1 MSGSTGINTLKR
13 RVLSFVPSEILALLA
28 ALVVWQVVVTVFRVP
43 PYLFPGL
50 DVVLGEIGQ
59 RPEYYLMQSLYT
71 LGNTLVA
78 FAMSVIIGVALAVA
92 IVYSP
97 FLEKTLYTLLI
108 AFNSVPKVALA
119 PLFVIWLGTGNP
131 SKIAMAFMISLFAIV
146 IDSVLGLRSL
156 NPDVVDLGRSMRGS
170 GLKMLLKL
178 RLPNALP
185 SIFSGMKVAMSL
197 SLVGVIVGEFI
208 AAQQGLGFVV
218 LSAQGMFRTDRVFAA
233 VFLLAVIGTALFYTM
248 EYLERKLIPWHEL
261 HRSRNAT
268 SVTVAPTIPTP

>member
-1 MSGSTGINTLKR
+1 MSANRASMTTLKR
-13 RVLSFVPSEILALLA
+13 RVLSYIPSEIIALLG
-28 ALVVWQVVVTVFRVP
+28 ALVVWQVAVTVFHVP

-50 DVVLGEIGQ
+50 DVVLREIWF

-71 LGNTLVA
+71 LGNTLIA
-78 FAMSVIIGVALAVA
+78 FALSVVIGVALAVA
-92 IVYSP
+92 IVYSR
-97 FLEKTLYTLLI
+97 FLEKTLYAVLI

-131 SKIAMAFMISLFAIV
+131 SKIGMAFMISLFAIV

-156 NPDVVDLGRSMRGS
+156 NPDVVDLGRSLRGS
-170 GLKMLLKL
+170 RVKMLLKL

-185 SIFSGMKVAMSL
+185 SIFSGMKVALAL

-218 LSAQGMFRTDRVFAA
+218 LSAQG
-233 VFLLAVIGTALFYTM
+233 I
-248 EYLERKLIPWHEL
+248 
-261 HRSRNAT
+261 S
-268 SVTVAPTIPTP
+268 APTVSSRRFSFWP

>member
-1 MSGSTGINTLKR
+1 MSTVVRWAKR
-13 RVLSFVPSEILALLA
+13 FPSEILALLGT
-28 ALVVWQVVVTVFRVP
+28 LVVWQAAVTLFNVP
-43 PYLFPGL
+43 AYLLPGL
-50 DVVLGEIGQ
+50 DVVLREIAL
-59 RPEYYLMQSLYT
+59 RPQFYLVQSLHT

-78 FAMSVIIGVALAVA
+78 FVLSVVIGFTLAIG
-92 IVYSP
+92 IVYSR
-97 FLEKTLYTLLI
+97 FLEKTLYAVLV

-156 NPDVVDLGRSMRGS
+156 HPDVVDLGRSLRGS
-170 GLKMLLKL
+170 ALKMLLKL

-185 SIFSGMKVAMSL
+185 SIFAGMKVAMSL
-197 SLVGVIVGEFI
+197 SLVGAIVGEFI
-208 AAQQGLGFVV
+208 AAQQGLGFAV

-248 EYLERKLIPWHEL
+248 EFLERKLIPWHES
-261 HRSRNAT
+261 HRGRHAEL
-268 SVTVAPTIPTP
+268 VAAANPVPTTPTP